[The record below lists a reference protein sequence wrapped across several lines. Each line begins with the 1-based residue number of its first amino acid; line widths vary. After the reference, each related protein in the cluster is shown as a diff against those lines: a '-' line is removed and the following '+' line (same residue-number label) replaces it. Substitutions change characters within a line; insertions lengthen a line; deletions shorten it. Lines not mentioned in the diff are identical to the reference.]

1 MSTIQDRVSQF
12 FVGFYTWAVTV
23 YFGAVLLDTVY
34 ANWIP
39 GATAAFSA
47 VSDFLLKIGM
57 VPFIAA
63 VAAIALSWKL
73 SIARNYFIASF
84 VVILFEFLIPVFFSQ
99 SIMVTETPVLTTA
112 IRIFI
117 TGAASVLAMLGL
129 HKFYRQK

>member
-1 MSTIQDRVSQF
+1 MSTIQDSVSQF